1 MSPSLLQGQ
10 LGQNISQAWAALFL
24 GVPALLLWD
33 SALSEGS
40 QPSSWGSQSS
50 LQMDAHTKGPK
61 EGPGVEGFRL
71 CEGSPNTQVAT
82 VWLQQSGEGHLREGR
97 DKERHT
103 LVLTGVIRDLSIG
116 YQLGGWLIPAAR
128 LFLLEYKASLAP
140 TEIGARD
147 ADAVMLTAMVPF
159 SAEVEG

>member
-97 DKERHT
+97 DKER
-103 LVLTGVIRDLSIG
+103 LESGRCGVG
-116 YQLGGWLIPAAR
+116 NCVPGGQNCATCPATQSP
-128 LFLLEYKASLAP
+128 LQKS
-140 TEIGARD
+140 T
-147 ADAVMLTAMVPF
+147 
-159 SAEVEG
+159 

>member
-97 DKERHT
+97 DQER
-103 LVLTGVIRDLSIG
+103 LESGRCGVG
-116 YQLGGWLIPAAR
+116 NCVPGGQNCATCPATQS
-128 LFLLEYKASLAP
+128 LLQKS
-140 TEIGARD
+140 T
-147 ADAVMLTAMVPF
+147 
-159 SAEVEG
+159 

>member
-1 MSPSLLQGQ
+1 MPGPSVFP
-10 LGQNISQAWAALFL
+10 SRE
-24 GVPALLLWD
+24 PAV
-33 SALSEGS
+33 SGNF
-40 QPSSWGSQSS
+40 WGSQ
-50 LQMDAHTKGPK
+50 
-61 EGPGVEGFRL
+61 EGCHAVVNG
-71 CEGSPNTQVAT
+71 
-82 VWLQQSGEGHLREGR
+82 WWEGR
-97 DKERHT
+97 DNERHT

>member
-1 MSPSLLQGQ
+1 MSQGRLHQLRSL
-10 LGQNISQAWAALFL
+10 AALHKWRR
-24 GVPALLLWD
+24 PLLTLTAPPVGQQVL
-33 SALSEGS
+33 ALSAAALW
-40 QPSSWGSQSS
+40 P
-50 LQMDAHTKGPK
+50 TK
-61 EGPGVEGFRL
+61 
-71 CEGSPNTQVAT
+71 STNTVMLAA
-82 VWLQQSGEGHLREGR
+82 VVPEAAVVNGWWEGR